1 MNKLTLTEKV
11 LSLQLPV
18 GSYCVLAGGAMLF
31 YGLREQTQDI
41 DLHINEQAFALLLQ
55 TQEVQTLDEERRH
68 YAIGDDIE
76 MYVVPS
82 ETIVYEVRDGVCV
95 QTAEEIL
102 ALKKRLD
109 REKDVADIKAL
120 TVYINQSK
128 NE

>member
-41 DLHINEQAFALLLQ
+41 DLHINEQAFAFLLQ
-55 TQEVQTLDEERRH
+55 TQNVRTLDEERRH
-68 YAIGDDIE
+68 YAIGDDVE

-102 ALKKRLD
+102 ALKKRLG
-109 REKDVADIKAL
+109 REKDAADIKVL
-120 TVYINQSK
+120 IGYIHARK
-128 NE
+128 GE